1 MIKSK
6 KIILEVISQGWPS
19 FIELIGLISG
29 SIGILQMK
37 SNLLSFLFLSI
48 ILISVVVVGFRFYK
62 IWESINLNAYPTKES
77 INHFMYR
84 WLKDNGQSV
93 VLSRDM
99 SWASEKKITEMLKE
113 KAKKNELT
121 LILSFQNN
129 LSKELEKL
137 GAVIIEYGY
146 LDFIPETRFTI
157 VDYGSLRSKVAIG
170 QKDEMEI
177 HRINKYIQSDIPVYY
192 LVNDLIKLVQGIEK
206 NRMEKIE
213 KN

>member
-1 MIKSK
+1 
-6 KIILEVISQGWPS
+6 
-19 FIELIGLISG
+19 
-29 SIGILQMK
+29 
-37 SNLLSFLFLSI
+37 
-48 ILISVVVVGFRFYK
+48 
-62 IWESINLNAYPTKES
+62 
-77 INHFMYR
+77 
-84 WLKDNGQSV
+84 
-93 VLSRDM
+93 
-99 SWASEKKITEMLKE
+99 MLKE

-177 HRINKYIQSDIPVYY
+177 HRINKYSQSDIPVYY